1 MNDYQILGL
10 NEGATKEE
18 IKKAYKKLALK
29 FHPDKNPDLNSC
41 KEFITITESYKRLLN
56 DEVNPDTDI
65 DITFYL
71 NIYIDMIKNLYE
83 YITDENNI
91 FNKKF
96 FNQNNDINK
105 KNEKKEKNNK
115 NDNKIYN
122 ENIQSGIKEIRITL
136 KISVKEIYNNEI
148 KKLTIKVL
156 RKNIDNGKA
165 VLIKKKEDFYISL
178 LNYKKEYIFERKGD
192 EDLFG
197 NKGDIKILIKII
209 NDEYLLD
216 NYDIIYNLNISYYEY
231 LYGIQKEIK
240 YIDNTIIKLEHQF
253 YGELEDKIYCD
264 KGIKYYE
271 TDKSES
277 KSYINENKDTCK
289 YGNLIIKFKLDF
301 SVKNVEY
308 LDDENFKSLAFK
320 YLN

>member
-41 KEFITITESYKRLLN
+41 KQFITITESYKRLLN
-56 DEVNPDTDI
+56 DEVNTDTDI

-96 FNQNNDINK
+96 FNQNN
-105 KNEKKEKNNK
+105 K
-115 NDNKIYN
+115 NDSKNYN
-122 ENIQSGIKEIRITL
+122 ENIESEIKIIKINL
-136 KISVKEIYNNEI
+136 KISIKEIYNNEI

-178 LNYKKEYIFERKGD
+178 LNYKKEYIFEGKGD

-209 NDEYLLD
+209 NDEYLID

-231 LYGIQKEIK
+231 LYGIKKEIK
-240 YIDNTIIKLEHQF
+240 YIDNSIIKLEHQF
-253 YGELEDKIYCD
+253 YGELENKIYCD
-264 KGIKYYE
+264 KGIKYCE
-271 TDKSES
+271 LDK
-277 KSYINENKDTCK
+277 NENKYNKSKNNIYK

-301 SVKNVEY
+301 KVKNVEY